1 MSVFDRIK
9 GNADIFAAAKISE
22 ANFEKQITSALSKI
36 REYQAAVERY
46 QKVSK
51 DKRFSD
57 KSKEEALEGYNK
69 ALEGLKVEGSA
80 VALIA
85 AQTKGLEI
93 SEKKYNTEKKI
104 EESLLKQAE
113 EQEKSNQETA
123 QQAELLKQ
131 LKIDNIT
138 DKIGK
143 VFSGIGKAVSTIT
156 SGISR
161 VFKYLLT
168 GVLGVTAGFNV
179 KEYLDQGNAMIENAN
194 LMAVS
199 FDAVTDE
206 YGKIDMAASTYYKR
220 ALDFQNQLH
229 DKMQLQISDLS
240 QMQATFNYMF
250 SNQGV
255 DQELS
260 TWLSEQL
267 TGMSQDLASLYNKE
281 FTEQAKAI
289 QSGLTGMTKSLRLE
303 GIDISNA
310 SLQGTLDR
318 HGIDATASSLNYANK
333 ELLRYITLWEQTSK
347 AQGDF
352 ARTSGASANQMKM
365 LQNQI
370 AQTGAMI
377 GMIFAQA
384 FAKISAYIRA
394 IVMVVQYIV
403 KIIGDFFGVD
413 WNMTG
418 IESAIGTYEGLSDA
432 VDDVGTGLGGASKK
446 AKEFKKQLMGF
457 DEINNITPPTQS
469 GGGGGA
475 GGGGALDIGKQ
486 LENLLQPWDTQMGS
500 IRDKAKE
507 YAENIMNALGFTKQL
522 NGEWDW
528 NFQNM
533 SPMVKA
539 IGGALAA
546 IKLAPLISKLPVA
559 TSLITG
565 FKVALTKLG
574 IWASS
579 AGAATVATTIGA
591 IGLAITDLVIIIKG
605 VVDSWDAWSNIW
617 SKPINNPFD
626 VFKNFD
632 DSVWVFWEN
641 VGQNV
646 WTPFETFL
654 ERIPLLGEDGSAR
667 FREATGIQAK
677 AVRDATSSMKKDY
690 ESFNKT
696 LDDTLNKY
704 DRQIASLQTTSIEA
718 EQYTNALDQVID
730 SDGKVK
736 KGKEELAD
744 VILNKLSKIT
754 GEQYE
759 RDGDQIKLNGKT
771 VSSTKEVK
779 SAINKLIEE
788 QKKEIE
794 TQKIRAKLDAVVQ
807 KQAKIHA
814 DVLELEA
821 EKMANGNKLSDEKE
835 AKLKSLKEE
844 YRLLT
849 NDVTAAQDELA
860 VNTALNTGLI
870 DNSIVTSFNN
880 MVTNAD
886 QTSKLL
892 TDNITNNYD
901 NWVETFDNLKGQ
913 TDEETTFFK
922 AKMLALSTDTNN
934 LTDGMRN
941 AWQTTSTKSAQVFKD
956 ALQQIDENNRT
967 KILDVITVTQDN
979 APTIAQAYADLG
991 LKGVD
996 SFKTKLDTLDTETRT
1011 AILNAYAAANA
1022 DQGAGSDFVAQMAL
1036 LGYKGTAGFDDWMN
1050 DPNNG
1055 LSAETKQAI
1064 NDAKQEL
1071 YDNGGKFKEGGAYD
1085 GKQTVEGYKQNKVDA
1100 SEIINSNDATARNK
1114 GTRLRNAIAEAFFT
1128 SPIQLYFKYG
1138 DIVKE
1143 IARKVAKGIGIPGF
1157 AKGGF
1162 PAKGQFFVAREA
1174 GPELVGNIGG
1184 RSAVMNNMQIVAAV
1198 SGGVARAVSSV
1209 LAGGGFTMTLPE
1221 ITDSGMGGDNQ
1232 SLAEAIINGLRQQPL
1247 MADVNINAHTDEGV
1261 IFEKSTQG
1269 IQQYVNQTGELPF
1282 EIPV

>member
-1 MSVFDRIK
+1 MADYNDALPEIKVLQSSMSLLR
-9 GNADIFAAAKISE
+9 A
-22 ANFEKQITSALSKI
+22 QT
-36 REYQAAVERY
+36 
-46 QKVSK
+46 
-51 DKRFSD
+51 
-57 KSKEEALEGYNK
+57 
-69 ALEGLKVEGSA
+69 EGLK
-80 VALIA
+80 
-85 AQTKGLEI
+85 I
-93 SEKKYNTEKKI
+93 SEKKHNEEKKI
-104 EESLLKQAE
+104 EESLIKQTEEEEKATQEAEKQTELAKKLKE
-113 EQEKSNQETA
+113 V
-123 QQAELLKQ
+123 
-131 LKIDNIT
+131 KIAS
-138 DKIGK
+138 K
-143 VFSGIGKAVSTIT
+143 VDSLFSGIGKAISAVT
-156 SGISR
+156 SGISKA
-161 VFKYLLT
+161 FSFIMT
-168 GVLGVTAGFNV
+168 GVLGITSGFNF
-179 KEYLDQGNAMIENAN
+179 KELLDQGNAMIENAN

-206 YGKIDMAASTYYKR
+206 YGKIDMAASTYYKK
-220 ALDFQNQLH
+220 ALDFQDRLH
-229 DKMQLQISDLS
+229 DKMALTTTDLS

-255 DQELS
+255 DQKLS

-281 FTEQAKAI
+281 FTDQAKAI

-318 HGIDATASSLNYANK
+318 HGIDATASSLSYANK
-333 ELLRYITLWEQTSK
+333 ELLRYITLWDQTNR

-370 AQTGAMI
+370 AQTSAMI

-384 FAKISAYIRA
+384 FAKVSAYVRA
-394 IVMVVQYIV
+394 IVMVVQYLV

-418 IESAIGTYEGLSDA
+418 IESAIGTYEGLADA
-432 VDDVGTGLGGASKK
+432 VDDVGTGLGGASKR

-475 GGGGALDIGKQ
+475 GGGAADITSK
-486 LENLLQPWDTQMGS
+486 LVDLLKPWDTQMGS

-507 YAENIMNALGFTKQL
+507 YAENIMNALGFTKKL

-528 NFQNM
+528 NFKNM

-546 IKLAPLISKLPVA
+546 IKLAPLISKLPVV

-565 FKVALTKLG
+565 FKTALTNLG
-574 IWASS
+574 IWASG

-591 IGLAITDLVIIIKG
+591 IGLAITDLVIVIKG

-654 ERIPLLGEDGSAR
+654 EKIPLLGESGSAA
-667 FREATGIQAK
+667 FRDATGIQTK

-771 VSSTKEVK
+771 VSSTKDVK
-779 SAINKLIEE
+779 NAINKLIEE

-844 YRLLT
+844 YKLLT

-922 AKMLALSTDTNN
+922 AKMLALSTDTDN

-979 APTIAQAYADLG
+979 APAIAQAYADLG

-1022 DQGAGSDFVAQMAL
+1022 DQGVGSDFVAQMAL

-1071 YDNGGKFKEGGAYD
+1071 YDNGGQFKAGGAYD
-1085 GKQTVEGYKQNKVDA
+1085 SKQTIEGYKENKVDA
-1100 SEIINSNDATARNK
+1100 SEIIDSNDATARNK
-1114 GTRLRNAIAEAFFT
+1114 GSRLRNAIAEAFFT

-1174 GPELVGNIGG
+1174 GPELVGSIGNK
-1184 RSAVMNNMQIVAAV
+1184 SAVMNNMQIVAAV

-1221 ITDSGMGGDNQ
+1221 ITDNGMGGDSQ

-1247 MADVNINAHTDEGV
+1247 MADVNINAHTDKGV
-1261 IFEKSTQG
+1261 IFEEATSG